1 MYRLFMILGL
11 LLAFSEI
18 NAQWQVMNGPC
29 QAGIGPLL
37 IKDSTIYAGG
47 REQCG
52 EFFVS
57 YDNGNHWLSI
67 NDGLPK
73 DNSMYSLGFYG
84 STLYALGGH
93 LYKTD
98 IKDFHWKI
106 ADSDLPAN
114 SYPGKMINHD
124 SLIFMQSKNGILVL
138 GDSGNTWH
146 LKPDGL
152 PPGYKTLFTYSEN
165 RFYIGTQEGELFYS
179 DDHCDTWIPYN
190 TSTLPNWEI
199 TSLMTKD
206 SIMIVGVYG
215 GLYKTTDQGNN
226 WTRMTDPQINL
237 VFDEMFYDTT
247 FFYASGMGYG
257 LFRSQDEGLTWSTYN
272 IGMIHHNINCLKQ
285 ANGYLIAS
293 TSDGVYKSFDQ
304 GNTWTLYNEGLP
316 QASILD
322 CTMLGQSLFLVSYL
336 GVSRSTDNGNTWEIV
351 LSGHTSDEGI
361 QCLCRHD
368 SILFAG
374 GTRGLYRSLDGGS
387 SWIPDTVTLKGRS
400 IMVIYSKDTLLFAGA
415 TEGLFRSIDNG
426 NTWSLV
432 LADQSVYAITISV
445 DTVFVA
451 CYWGVFCSAD
461 RGTTWVS
468 VNEGLAK
475 PWLLSIHAT
484 QSKLF
489 GGGPYLYRS
498 AINPVSWAQST
509 NGISVLPNQIDEI
522 ISHDS
527 LVFCSHSKGVYVTS
541 NQGEYWFLR
550 NEGFPEL
557 VFVNSLMTGDSTIYA
572 GTYYGIYKRLLSEMY
587 LLNVTPDSLVL
598 DFMPGS
604 MDTLYISTNANWTM
618 TDSLPPWLYV
628 STMNGYG
635 NDTVLISATEK
646 NPTVTPRTI
655 ELTIVAFPAPARKIT
670 VTQKGKQAG
679 TGNMYKTVVQI
690 YPVPCRGVFYVESE
704 FPINR
709 ITVYNNLGI
718 VVETREC
725 GHEDGKERF
734 NIDDTGIFLVKI
746 QTGNDI
752 ILKKVVIL

>member
-1 MYRLFMILGL
+1 MILGL
-11 LLAFSEI
+11 LLAISKI

-47 REQCG
+47 RDQRG

-98 IKDFHWKI
+98 IKDFDWKI
-106 ADSDLPAN
+106 ADSELPDN
-114 SYPGKMINHD
+114 SKAGKMINHD

-152 PPGYKTLFTYSEN
+152 PPGYKTLFTCSEN

-226 WTRMTDPQINL
+226 WTRVTDPQINL

-257 LFRSQDEGLTWSTYN
+257 LFRSLDEGLTWSTYN
-272 IGMIHHNINCLKQ
+272 IGMVHHDINCLKR

-293 TSDGVYKSFDQ
+293 TTDGVYKSFDQ
-304 GNTWTLYNEGLP
+304 GNTWMLSNEGLSKAGI
-316 QASILD
+316 QD
-322 CTMLGQSLFLVSYL
+322 YTMDGQSLFAATYL
-336 GVSRSTDNGNTWEIV
+336 GVFRSTDQGSTWELLMPAHGSLYDIYY
-351 LSGHTSDEGI
+351 
-361 QCLCRHD
+361 QCLWHYK

-374 GTRGLYRSLDGGS
+374 SINGLYRSVDEGT
-387 SWIPDTVTLKGRS
+387 SWTYDTLYLKNRC
-400 IMVIYSKDTLLFAGA
+400 INVIRSKDTILYAG
-415 TEGLFRSIDNG
+415 TKTGLFRSVDNG
-426 NTWSLV
+426 ISWLV
-432 LADQSVYAITISV
+432 ILPNQSVYDIAFSIDTI
-445 DTVFVA
+445 FAA
-451 CYWGVFCSAD
+451 CWSGVFCSPD
-461 RGTTWVS
+461 KGISWVP
-468 VNEGLAK
+468 VNDGLAK
-475 PWLLSIHAT
+475 PWLYSICLAR
-484 QSKLF
+484 SKLF
-489 GGGPYLYRS
+489 GGGNYLYRS
-498 AINPVSWAQST
+498 AINPVLWTKST
-509 NGISVLPNQIDEI
+509 NGISLLPNMLDEV
-522 ISHDS
+522 ISYDS
-527 LVFCSHSKGVYVTS
+527 IVLCGHTSGVYVTTDLGD
-541 NQGEYWFLR
+541 NWVLR
-550 NEGFPEL
+550 NEGFPEYIY
-557 VFVNSLMTGDSTIYA
+557 VRSLMTRDTTIYA
-572 GTYYGIYKRLLSEMY
+572 GTLFGIWKRPISEMY

-618 TDSLPPWLYV
+618 TDSLPPWLFA

-646 NPTVTPRTI
+646 NPTVNPRTI
-655 ELTIVAFPAPARKIT
+655 ELTIAAFPAPARKIT

-679 TGNMYKTVVQI
+679 TANMYKTAVQI
-690 YPVPCRGVFYVESE
+690 YPVPCQGVFYVESE